1 MGFLRGVNRM
11 DDGKFEPVINAEW
24 VKVFD
29 GVYHADG
36 TPCVHFECTHCRFQ
50 WGSEYAVKHKFKRC
64 PNCGAK
70 MKGGTE

>member
-1 MGFLRGVNRM
+1 M

-70 MKGGTE
+70 MKGGAE